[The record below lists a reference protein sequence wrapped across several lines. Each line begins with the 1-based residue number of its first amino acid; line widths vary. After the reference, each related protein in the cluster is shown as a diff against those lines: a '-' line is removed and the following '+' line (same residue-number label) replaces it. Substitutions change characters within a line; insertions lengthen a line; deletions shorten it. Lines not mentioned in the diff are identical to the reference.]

1 MSAPVI
7 TVRGVSKDY
16 GQVVAVDNVTL
27 DVQPGEVYAL
37 LGLNGAGKTT
47 LIRMLLGMVRPTAG
61 CLGVTG
67 RPVGDRSVWSQV
79 GYLVESPSAY
89 PELTVR
95 ENLEVVRRLRKVD
108 AGSCVDDAIDLFG
121 LRPYVDRRAR
131 ALSLGNVQRLGL
143 AKAFLHRPSLLLL
156 DEPVNSLDPAGVV
169 EVRDLL
175 VSLAR
180 DHGVTVF
187 LSSHRLGEVA
197 RVATRIGVL
206 HQGRLVDEFDANALA
221 SRVRTR
227 LEVGAQDLVRA
238 EWALREAG
246 FQACDTAGGS
256 VQADSQVLAVED
268 VRALEHPELVAV
280 ALVRAGE
287 PPTRIAV
294 VEEDLETYFL
304 RLVSSTAAADV
315 VRQAPRVR

>member
-1 MSAPVI
+1 MSTPVI
-7 TVRGVSKDY
+7 TVRGVSKHY

-47 LIRMLLGMVRPTAG
+47 LIRMLLGMVRPTTG
-61 CLGVTG
+61 SLEVTG
-67 RPVGDRSVWSQV
+67 RRVGDRSVWSQV

-108 AGSCVDDAIDLFG
+108 DRSCVDDAIDLFG
-121 LRPYVDRRAR
+121 LRPYADRRAR
-131 ALSLGNVQRLGL
+131 ALSLGNLQRLGL

-175 VSLAR
+175 VNLAR
-180 DHGVTVF
+180 DHGATVF
-187 LSSHRLGEVA
+187 LSSHRLAEVA

-227 LEVGAQDLVRA
+227 LEVGARDLGRA
-238 EWALREAG
+238 AWALREAG
-246 FQACDTAGGS
+246 LEARDPAGGP
-256 VQADSQVLAVED
+256 VLTDSRVLVLED
-268 VRALEHPELVAV
+268 IWALEHPELVAA
-280 ALVRAGE
+280 ALVRADE

-294 VEEDLETYFL
+294 VEEDLETFFL
-304 RLVSSTAAADV
+304 RLVSSAAVAV
-315 VRQAPRVR
+315 WEAPRVR

>member
-1 MSAPVI
+1 MSTPVI
-7 TVRGVSKDY
+7 TVCGVSKRY
-16 GQVVAVDNVTL
+16 GRVVAVDNVTL

-47 LIRMLLGMVRPTAG
+47 LIRMLLGMVRPTTG
-61 CLGVTG
+61 SLEVTG

-95 ENLEVVRRLRKVD
+95 ENLEVVRRLRKAD
-108 AGSCVDDAIDLFG
+108 DRSYVDDAIDLFG
-121 LRPYVDRRAR
+121 LRPYEGRRAR

-143 AKAFLHRPSLLLL
+143 AKAFMHRPSLLLL

-206 HQGRLVDEFDANALA
+206 HQGRLVDEFDADALV

-227 LEVGAQDLVRA
+227 LEVGARDIGRA
-238 EWALREAG
+238 ERVLREAG
-246 FQACDTAGGS
+246 FEARDSAGGP
-256 VQADSQVLAVED
+256 VLAGSGVLVLED
-268 VRALEHPELVAV
+268 IRALERPELVAE

-304 RLVSSTAAADV
+304 RLVTSTATDV
-315 VRQAPRVR
+315 VREASRVQ

>member
-1 MSAPVI
+1 MS
-7 TVRGVSKDY
+7 KHY

-47 LIRMLLGMVRPTAG
+47 LIRMLLGMGRPTTG
-61 CLGVTG
+61 SLEVTG
-67 RPVGDRSVWSQV
+67 RRVGDRSVRSQV

-108 AGSCVDDAIDLFG
+108 DRSCVDNAIDLFG
-121 LRPYVDRRAR
+121 LRPYADRRAR

-175 VSLAR
+175 VNLAR
-180 DHGVTVF
+180 DHGATVF
-187 LSSHRLGEVA
+187 LSSHRLAEVA

-227 LEVGAQDLVRA
+227 LEVGARDLGRA
-238 EWALREAG
+238 AWALPQAGLEAR
-246 FQACDTAGGS
+246 DPAGGP
-256 VQADSQVLAVED
+256 VLADSRVLVLED
-268 VRALEHPELVAV
+268 IRALEHPELVAA
-280 ALVRAGE
+280 ALVRADE

-304 RLVSSTAAADV
+304 RLVNSAAVV
-315 VRQAPRVR
+315 VREAPRVR